1 MTQQSQPAGRPSSAT
16 ASTHTSL
23 FEAAR
28 AVIPGGVDSPVRAF
42 GSVGGTPR
50 FIASASG
57 AHVTDAEGRSY
68 VDLVGSWGPALL
80 GHAHPEV
87 VATVQAAAAPELERV
102 TEELQLTSFLVT
114 YDGEAAVTLLSAQ
127 PRDLDAMVVQR
138 PGSRHSIDVG
148 APGRVIRSQLD
159 PATYPPARYEVSQ
172 SEVIEGL
179 TSIAV
184 PIVLPQSRPAAL
196 AALLVARPV
205 AEEEIVERLAT
216 TSRGLPSACGDEPL
230 ALTRSRA
237 ISP

>member
-1 MTQQSQPAGRPSSAT
+1 MATGETAQGSQTLARGLRALELIGDAPAPMSVAQLAEAIGIHRSMAYRLIAT
-16 ASTHTSL
+16 LEAHG
-23 FEAAR
+23 FAAR
-28 AVIPGGVDSPVRAF
+28 TPSGELELGARLVALARGVAR
-42 GSVGGTPR
+42 
-50 FIASASG
+50 
-57 AHVTDAEGRSY
+57 
-68 VDLVGSWGPALL
+68 DL
-80 GHAHPEV
+80 
-87 VATVQAAAAPELERV
+87 QAAAAPELERV

-184 PIVLPQSRPAAL
+184 PIVLPQGRPAAL
-196 AALLVARPV
+196 AALSVPRPV

-216 TSRGLPSACGDEPL
+216 TARRIAE
-230 ALTRSRA
+230 RVR
-237 ISP
+237 

>member
-1 MTQQSQPAGRPSSAT
+1 MATGETAQGSQTLARGLRALELIGDAPAPMSVAQLAEAIGIHRSMAYRLIATLEAHGFAVRTPSGE
-16 ASTHTSL
+16 L
-23 FEAAR
+23 ELGAR
-28 AVIPGGVDSPVRAF
+28 LVALARGVAR
-42 GSVGGTPR
+42 
-50 FIASASG
+50 
-57 AHVTDAEGRSY
+57 
-68 VDLVGSWGPALL
+68 DL
-80 GHAHPEV
+80 
-87 VATVQAAAAPELERV
+87 QAAAAPELERV

-184 PIVLPQSRPAAL
+184 PIVLPQGRPAAL

-216 TSRGLPSACGDEPL
+216 TSRRIAE
-230 ALTRSRA
+230 RVR
-237 ISP
+237 